1 MVIQQA
7 LFLKVT
13 ILTPRFILSTILAW
27 ITHTGDSTQPLQIYA
42 GSGENCDCVI
52 AVNYNRVK
60 RTFWNFLFILC
71 GFVSIQ
77 MLILSANKKISI
89 CRKYLEKDNSTLLFG
104 IFFTQFLRAKAPL
117 GLAHVKKRGVM
128 KKFQNSNILIQAGA
142 ELGQAQLPTG
152 IWLKCY

>member
-60 RTFWNFLFILC
+60 RTFWNLLSILC

-104 IFFTQFLRAKAPL
+104 IFFTQWFFLHSNLKSECL
-117 GLAHVKKRGVM
+117 QNQIICKKIR
-128 KKFQNSNILIQAGA
+128 KFS
-142 ELGQAQLPTG
+142 TG
-152 IWLKCY
+152 